1 MVTIKHK
8 RRNELEMFSV
18 RKYLEPVLF
27 RTVLLGIL
35 AFAAFPYLE
44 ARKAAAPMIPSTI
57 SDKRYSTDMKELQ
70 TRFNRDKGKV
80 RLLLL
85 LSPS

>member
-1 MVTIKHK
+1 MNQG
-8 RRNELEMFSV
+8 NELEMFTV

-27 RTVLLGIL
+27 GVVLLGIL
-35 AFAAFPYLE
+35 ALAAYPYFRT
-44 ARKAAAPMIPSTI
+44 RKAAAPMSTSVV

-70 TRFNRDKGKV
+70 TRFNKDKGKV

>member
-1 MVTIKHK
+1 M
-8 RRNELEMFSV
+8 

-27 RTVLLGIL
+27 GVVLLGIL
-35 AFAAFPYLE
+35 ALAAYPYLRT
-44 ARKAAAPMIPSTI
+44 RKAAAPMSTSVV
-57 SDKRYSTDMKELQ
+57 SDKRYSKDMKELQ
-70 TRFNRDKGKV
+70 TRFNQDKGKV